1 MRALL
6 RHSCDVAKWA
16 PVVARSRPVPD
27 YGARVGTVDIVSE
40 DLVFL
45 AQTFGSG
52 DVASGELRRASVV
65 VRRLLNDA
73 QLVQALKAT
82 GATEPLRLEAYP
94 IEQALPHGGATSG
107 ILLAM
112 AGGPATADA
121 SLVQPSCRTGRAL
134 NRRRTSRASAVPPGL
149 LPVVHLSRRTRPR
162 DLPTPDDQVHGE

>member
-112 AGGPATADA
+112 AGGTRYGGRQFGPAVMSDGSGAEPAPDLSCVGSTPWTPTCRPPVSSHTATRSPDA
-121 SLVQPSCRTGRAL
+121 R
-134 NRRRTSRASAVPPGL
+134 
-149 LPVVHLSRRTRPR
+149 
-162 DLPTPDDQVHGE
+162 